1 MQKEATTEVRALLRD
16 VNVVATRVAKQLSDE
31 EQTLRANVPQ
41 YVQGRPRF
49 ASDQFISAIVQVP
62 STAAGGATSP
72 TAKQPPPPS
81 SVSGWLL
88 LHTKQQT
95 DKKLKLKRRFVEIRD
110 KFLFYA
116 KSDTSKQKALLTLD
130 DVSTIMPSPMEHFGI
145 VLVTLTSSLLL
156 VAASDADY
164 VRWISELC
172 RFIPY
177 QRVNAVFRRT
187 IQQLEMETTPAKTG
201 DLHTVLSPMSTVGE
215 CIRHF
220 LLLFHQQRRRH
231 SFTHPEHEYVLK
243 LTGFRDYFLDWSR
256 PILDYQSVRECQL
269 QKKALRLT
277 FVHVSTLDKK
287 PLSLP
292 STLAPPPP
300 TAFTEASVADDYL
313 LPPVDSPIHKSADV
327 DEPLQLCIYRFAN
340 VTPATLHRDRTRR
353 EVKLVS
359 KPLLHRYVFCR
370 LQLVDGG
377 KTIDSSHFETD
388 LAKLSRHGTVSH
400 AEISAP
406 VWYPLS
412 VLPMHMSRSLRLVCT
427 VYAASL
433 QYLIAK
439 DDMYCE
445 KLASTGCHLFDV
457 HGMMVQ
463 GDRSLALH
471 DNLADLRTGPLP
483 CGVDAGQGYMHV
495 EFCSAPMSRVQYSPT
510 PSLKRSTI
518 RASLS
523 DTNLSAL
530 GQSFFTISEPS
541 VLKEGALAKLSA
553 RPWHVWKERWF
564 ALNGDTC
571 CLSMS
576 DKRHSIRSVSVSLS
590 GATVTTADKLNQT
603 YTSFPVNKST
613 KKEYQTW
620 CFAVQL
626 RYQKTKSIV
635 LRAPTKQERDDW
647 MHLISVVI
655 QKTAD
660 MMWERRLEDSMPRR
674 SSMQEQSKPEPDD
687 RLSIPHTLDIM
698 NNVRGSLRLSS
709 CSTIWS
715 SSGSL
720 SEMAIDTG
728 SSSGYMAH
736 TISTGATM
744 TALSSLLAL
753 IEQDP
758 LYRLST
764 YQKSLLWSHRSFVVS
779 HFFVLPRVLSCISW
793 ADPSQRSDMLE
804 LLPRWSTPTHIS
816 GYLALLDSE
825 FAHMGAVRRFALGK
839 MAAMDDL
846 TLASILPQLVQA
858 IKWEPY
864 ATSQLVT
871 WLIERALVNPSQIG
885 FALFWTLKV
894 ETYVPRWAERF
905 RLVLHAYLSVV
916 SKPMASILALQ
927 EALFSPEGELH
938 RIAQRV
944 KKLKQNASMH
954 EVTVQLRHML
964 ADLNVLLPP
973 SYQLP
978 IDPRVEVGALL
989 VDQCRVMSSA
999 KLPLWLVFENAD
1011 PTGEPIEVIFKA
1023 GDDVRQDQLTLE
1035 MFRLMES
1042 IWQDDGLDLCLKP
1055 YRCVATSPFTGIL
1068 EVVTEAVTTADIH
1081 HRNGVFGALQETSFS
1096 DWIQHHNRDPAS
1108 LERAVDLFR
1117 RSCAGYCVATYVLG
1131 IGDRHND
1138 NIMMTTAGRYFHID
1152 FGHILGHFKYQLNI
1166 KREKTPFVF
1175 TKEMA
1180 YVLGGVESETYKLFV
1195 ATCGQAFNSIRKHTH
1210 LLTTLLLMMLPA
1222 GMPELRDSTD
1232 LQHLVQAM
1240 ETSEGGPCLTE
1251 PEAEVQFGEK
1261 IATCLKHPFKRI
1273 DNTIHNFVH
1282 KLRG

>member
-1 MQKEATTEVRALLRD
+1 MQKEATTEARALLRD
-16 VNVVATRVAKQLSDE
+16 VHVVAARVAKQLSDE

-41 YVQGRPRF
+41 YVQGRSRY
-49 ASDQFISAIVQVP
+49 ASDHFITSIVQFP
-62 STAAGGATSP
+62 AHMTTPIAATSP
-72 TAKQPPPPS
+72 SAARAARGT
-81 SVSGWLL
+81 SGWLH

-110 KFLFYA
+110 KFLYYA
-116 KSDTSKQKALLTLD
+116 KSDIAKQKVLLALD
-130 DVSTIMPSPMEHFGI
+130 DVSTVMPSPMEHFGI

-156 VAASDADY
+156 VAETDADY
-164 VRWISELC
+164 MRWISELC

-177 QRVNAVFRRT
+177 QRVHAVFRRR
-187 IQQLEMETTPAKTG
+187 IQQLEMEATPAKTG
-201 DLHTVLSPMSTVGE
+201 DLHTVLSPTSTVGE

-220 LLLFHQQRRRH
+220 LLLFHQQRRRK
-231 SFTHPEHEYVLK
+231 SFLHPEHEYVLK
-243 LTGFRDYFLDWSR
+243 LTGFRDYFLDWLR
-256 PILDYQSVRECQL
+256 PIVDYQSVRECQL
-269 QKKALRLT
+269 QKKVLRLT

-292 STLAPPPP
+292 LAFAPLLSPRV
-300 TAFTEASVADDYL
+300 ASVAESYL
-313 LPPVDSPIHKSADV
+313 LPSPDGPTQKSADV
-327 DEPLQLCIYRFAN
+327 DEPLQLCIHRLAN
-340 VTPATLHRDRTRR
+340 VSPTTLYRDRTRR
-353 EVKLVS
+353 EVKLMA
-359 KPLLHRYVFCR
+359 KPIVHRFLFVR
-370 LQLVDGG
+370 LQLVDGA
-377 KTIDSSHFETD
+377 KPVESSLFETD
-388 LAKLSRHGTVSH
+388 LTELTPHGGS
-400 AEISAP
+400 AEFAP
-406 VWYPLS
+406 PTWYPLS
-412 VLPMHMSRSLRLVCT
+412 LLPSQMSRSLRLVCT
-427 VYAASL
+427 VFAASK

-439 DDMYCE
+439 DDAHCE
-445 KLASTGCHLFDV
+445 KIASTGCHLFDV
-457 HGMMVQ
+457 HSMMVQ
-463 GDRSLALH
+463 GDRSLALY
-471 DNLADLRTGPLP
+471 DNLADLTTGPLP
-483 CGVDAGQGYMHV
+483 CGVEAGQGYMQV
-495 EFCSAPMSRVQYSPT
+495 EFCSAPMTRIKYSPT
-510 PSLKRSTI
+510 PSMRRSSI

-523 DTNLSAL
+523 DTNLSML

-541 VLKEGALAKLSA
+541 VLKEGPLAKLSA

-571 CLSMS
+571 CLCMS
-576 DKRHSIRSVSVSLS
+576 EKRHSIRSISVSLS

-620 CFAVQL
+620 CFSVQL

-660 MMWERRLEDSMPRR
+660 MMWERRLEDTMTLR
-674 SSMQEQSKPEPDD
+674 SSMLDMNKPEPDE
-687 RLSIPHTLDIM
+687 RLSIPHTQDIM
-698 NNVRGSLRLSS
+698 NNVRGSMRLSS

-720 SEMAIDTG
+720 SEMAVDTSG
-728 SSSGYMAH
+728 STSSSSSAYMAH

-744 TALSSLLAL
+744 AALSSLLAL

-758 LYRLST
+758 LYRLSS

-779 HFFVLPRVLSCISW
+779 HFFVLPRVLSCLTWS
-793 ADPSQRSDMLE
+793 DTSQRNEMLE
-804 LLPRWSTPTHIS
+804 LLPKWSSPAHIS
-816 GYLALLDSE
+816 GYLALLDAE
-825 FAHMGAVRRFALGK
+825 FAHMGAVRRFALTK
-839 MAAMDDL
+839 MGAMDDL

-894 ETYVPRWAERF
+894 ETYVARWSERF
-905 RLVLHAYLSVV
+905 RLVLDAYLAVV
-916 SKPMASILALQ
+916 SKPMASILSLQ

-938 RIAQRV
+938 RIAKRV
-944 KKLKQNASMH
+944 KKLKANASMH

-964 ADLNVLLPP
+964 SDLNVLLPP

-1042 IWQDDGLDLCLKP
+1042 IWQEDGLDLCLKP

-1081 HRNGVFGALQETSFS
+1081 HRNGVFGPLHEASFL
-1096 DWIQHHNRDPAS
+1096 DWIQHHNRDPTSLAS
-1108 LERAVDLFR
+1108 AVDLFR
-1117 RSCAGYCVATYVLG
+1117 RSCAGYCVATFVLG

-1180 YVLGGVESETYKLFV
+1180 HVLGGVDAETYKMFV
-1195 ATCGQAFNSIRKHTH
+1195 STCGEAFNSIRKHTH

-1222 GMPELRDSTD
+1222 GMPELTDDTD

-1240 ETSEGGPCLTE
+1240 DTSLTDV
-1251 PEAEVQFGEK
+1251 EAHAQFADK
-1261 IATCLKHPFKRI
+1261 IAICLKHPFKRI